1 MVAHRS
7 PFSTTVLIAGIDT
20 IRRKNL
26 YQLQGLGD
34 YGYRFIV
41 IAVDPDGDSRDI
53 VDGLE
58 NVEIFTFPNR
68 WSRPLMAFRLLK
80 VLISKEI
87 KVAEIYPFSYG
98 QLILALIVKLA
109 RIPIVLIAR
118 GEEYNYLSKQML
130 LMRRLPFW
138 LTYWLGDYVIYK
150 APYMETM
157 LQISKGKKSG
167 WMLPN
172 AVKLPDRANTHRS
185 DKCHFLFLNSL
196 APTRYPEIALNAFL
210 ELCQQMKLTSRS
222 NIRMNIVGFLGDKAP
237 GAVADKEDRIRI
249 KIANKD
255 VPIELHQW
263 TTEPNIWF
271 DDADVFLLPADVVF
285 PNYSLLEAM
294 SLGVPPIVQESN
306 GSELIVTDGVDGYIL
321 PPEKYKWKECMLRLI
336 EDVDLRKKMGEAA
349 RLKVTDMYSIDGYL
363 KKYDKI
369 YSSVL
374 GRI

>member
-1 MVAHRS
+1 MATHRN
-7 PFSTTVLIAGIDT
+7 PFSTAVLIAGIDT
-20 IRRKNL
+20 IRQKNV
-26 YQLQGLGD
+26 YQLRGLGD
-34 YGYRFIV
+34 YGYRFIIV
-41 IAVDPDGDSRDI
+41 AVDPEGNSRN
-53 VDGLE
+53 VTNGLD

-68 WSRPLMAFRLLK
+68 WLRPLMAFRLLK
-80 VLISKEI
+80 VLIRKEI
-87 KVAEIYPFSYG
+87 RVAEIYPFSYG

-109 RIPIVLIAR
+109 GIPIVLIAR
-118 GEEYNYLSKQML
+118 GEEYNYLSKQMP

-138 LTYWLGDYVIYK
+138 LTYRLGDYVIYK
-150 APYMETM
+150 APYMERM

-172 AVKLPDRANTHRS
+172 AVKLPDRVNTHRS

-196 APTRYPEIALNAFL
+196 APMRYPEIALNAFL

-237 GAVADKEDRIRI
+237 KAVADKEARIRI

-321 PPEKYKWKECMLRLI
+321 PPEKHKWKECMLRLI
-336 EDVDLRKKMGEAA
+336 EDADLRKKMGEAA

-363 KKYDKI
+363 KKYDRI
-369 YSSVL
+369 YRSVISRL
-374 GRI
+374 